1 MQKQNIVAGID
12 IGSTSIKTVIA
23 EQIYGEETMRI
34 IGVSTAPSF
43 GMRRGVIIDAMEV
56 SKAIEQSLT
65 AAERMS
71 GAQLKK
77 VVTNIGGAEIAFQQT
92 KGVIAVGRADGE
104 VTEDDIERVLRE
116 AQAVPLPMNDEI
128 VHVIPKKYRLDD
140 HDNIKDP
147 LGMRGVRLE
156 VSALVIQS
164 SSTQIKN
171 ITKCAQQLGIEIE
184 DIVLEPIAAGTAVLS
199 KKQKE
204 LGVVLINLG
213 GGTTSLAVYEEG
225 DLLHTAII
233 PVGSGHITNDI
244 AIGLRTSVDIAEK
257 IKLEYGS
264 AQTEGVSKKEGIDL
278 AQLDSQED
286 GIVSRHHLAE
296 IIEARM
302 EEIFELVLKEL
313 KLIGKAGLLPAG
325 AVLVGGGAKMPHIV
339 ELAKDKLKLPV
350 QLGFPSGFGGILDK
364 IDDPSFATVSG
375 MVIWGKHQQSYSG
388 KQNKNSGDGNVL
400 FKKAGTVFDK
410 IKGLSSKFLP

>member
-12 IGSTSIKTVIA
+12 IGSSSMKTVIA
-23 EQIYGEETMRI
+23 EHIHGEDAMRI
-34 IGVSTAPSF
+34 IGVSTTPSF
-43 GMRRGVIIDAMEV
+43 GMRRGVIIDATEV
-56 SKAIEQSLT
+56 SKAIEQSLV

-71 GAQLKK
+71 GAQL
-77 VVTNIGGAEIAFQQT
+77 VRAAVNIGGAEIGFQQT

-104 VTEDDIERVLRE
+104 VIEDDIDRVLRE

-147 LGMRGVRLE
+147 LGMKGVRLE

-164 SSTQIKN
+164 SSTQMKN
-171 ITKCAQQLGIEIE
+171 IAKCVQQLNIEIE
-184 DIVLEPIAAGTAVLS
+184 DIVLEPIAAATAVLS

-204 LGVVLINLG
+204 LGVVLVNIG

-264 AQTEGVSKKEGIDL
+264 AQTEGISKKEGIDL
-278 AQLDSQED
+278 SRLDSQED
-286 GIVSRHHLAE
+286 GIVSRYHVAE

-313 KLIGKAGLLPAG
+313 KIIGKAGLLPAG
-325 AVLVGGGAKMPHIV
+325 VVLVGGGAKMPHIV

-350 QLGFPSGFGGILDK
+350 QLGFPKGFGGILDK

-375 MVIWGKHQQSYSG
+375 LVLWNKQQQTYVG
-388 KQNKNSGDGNVL
+388 KQGKGSADSGVL

-410 IKGLSSKFLP
+410 LKGLSSKFLP